1 MICVCAELNHPVLL
15 ILTGNQ
21 LSNLVVFLIGVGDER
36 SERVVWGNDA
46 VIRMICAHQK
56 PAVDT
61 LTSATCFSG
70 KVNCRHCS
78 NDGRSCLLSR
88 VSQEVVGVVTE
99 SISSAE
105 LSFQSWVKA
114 VCS

>member
-46 VIRMICAHQK
+46 VIRMICAQQN
-56 PAVDT
+56 PAVDNFDQRNMF
-61 LTSATCFSG
+61 LG
-70 KVNCRHCS
+70 
-78 NDGRSCLLSR
+78 
-88 VSQEVVGVVTE
+88 
-99 SISSAE
+99 
-105 LSFQSWVKA
+105 
-114 VCS
+114 